1 MTQDNGFFVRFWG
14 VRGSIPCPGPATA
27 GYGGNTACLEMGCA
41 GRRLLF
47 DAGTGL
53 VAFATALAEAGEA
66 PLDADLFFSHT
77 HHDHVWGWNH
87 FTPLLD
93 PACRLRLW
101 SGHLDPAD
109 GPLEAVLERVLA
121 EPDPPVSRERV
132 AARLS
137 WRAFG
142 AGETLEP
149 HPGVTLR
156 TAALNHPNGATGY
169 RVEHAGRSICYL
181 TDTEHV
187 PGTPDEAILG
197 LIEGADLVIYDST
210 YTDEEFPAHVNWG
223 HSTWQEGVRLCD
235 AADVRTFVV
244 FHHDPGHDD
253 GFMDGV
259 ARELEAVR
267 PGSLV
272 AREGMVLT
280 P

>member
-1 MTQDNGFFVRFWG
+1 MGQGDGLFVRFWG
-14 VRGSIPCPGPATA
+14 VRGSIPCPGPATTR
-27 GYGGNTACLEMGCA
+27 YGGNTACLEMGCA

-53 VAFATALAEAGEA
+53 VAFANALAAEGA

-101 SGHLDPAD
+101 AGHLEPGD
-109 GPLEAVLERVLA
+109 GPLEAVLDRVLV
-121 EPDPPVSRERV
+121 EPGPPVSRERV
-132 AARLS
+132 AAQLS
-137 WRAFG
+137 WQAFR
-142 AGETLEP
+142 AGETLDP
-149 HPGVTLR
+149 QPGVTLR
-156 TAALNHPNGATGY
+156 TAPLNHPNGATGY

-187 PGTPDEAILG
+187 PGTPDGAILG
-197 LIEGADLVIYDST
+197 LIEGADIVIYDST

-235 AADVRTFVV
+235 AAGVRTFVV

-253 GFMDGV
+253 GFMDDVGG
-259 ARELEAVR
+259 ALEAAR
-267 PGSLV
+267 PGSVV
-272 AREGMVLT
+272 AREGMVLS

>member
-1 MTQDNGFFVRFWG
+1 MAEDDGFFVRFWG

-53 VAFATALAEAGEA
+53 VAFARALADTNAA

-101 SGHLDPAD
+101 AGHLAPDD
-109 GPLEAVLERVLA
+109 GPLEKVLDRVLT
-121 EPDPPVSRERV
+121 EPALPVARAHV
-132 AARLS
+132 AAQLT
-137 WRAFG
+137 WCDFG

-149 HPGVTLR
+149 HPDVTIR
-156 TAALNHPNGATGY
+156 TAPLNHPNGATGY
-169 RVEHAGRSICYL
+169 RVECNGRSICYL

-187 PGTPDEAILG
+187 PGEPDRAILG
-197 LIEGADLVIYDST
+197 LIEGADIAIYDST
-210 YTDEEFPAHVNWG
+210 YTDEEFPDRVNWG

-235 AADVRTFVV
+235 AAGVATFVV

-253 GFMDGV
+253 GFMDDV
-259 ARELEAVR
+259 ARALEAAR